1 MNQPQNSKRPTVIT
15 ILCVFGFITGIFVIP
30 LALSD
35 NAQSIGP
42 WYPPVLIAGGVV
54 GFICHIGFWLMR
66 KWAVWTYVAFV
77 IVNQIIFMV
86 QGVWS
91 PLALIIPA
99 IYISIIAIYYKRMR

>member
-1 MNQPQNSKRPTVIT
+1 
-15 ILCVFGFITGIFVIP
+15 
-30 LALSD
+30 
-35 NAQSIGP
+35 
-42 WYPPVLIAGGVV
+42 
-54 GFICHIGFWLMR
+54 MR